1 MTCRTTA
8 KMATRIE
15 SAINCKGAG
24 LTYTIIGQKPL
35 VSTTIST
42 TSQRTNRKS
51 RCSEGWKT
59 NFAHTWCD
67 RADVLCYYLSTTL
80 SVRRWIIYRVNIMA
94 VATGLVE
101 TLRRASQPKR
111 IVLVLLSCAVGIQYQ
126 AKIFGYGAFPLDTL
140 MFICPNTSE
149 QNMHVEHARSAS
161 MHECTYSAFSNRQET
176 EVAAKMFQYCRQI
189 RRHRDLGAPCG
200 IDSRSRWRRCVDEK
214 PEPRYNYSKP
224 VIHLRGPC

>member
-1 MTCRTTA
+1 MTCRTTT

-15 SAINCKGAG
+15 SAINCKETG
-24 LTYTIIGQKPL
+24 LTIIGQKPL
-35 VSTTIST
+35 VSTTTST
-42 TSQRTNRKS
+42 TFQGTNRKA

-80 SVRRWIIYRVNIMA
+80 SARRWLIYRVNIMA
-94 VATGLVE
+94 VAIGLVE

-111 IVLVLLSCAVGIQYQ
+111 TVLVLLSCAVGIQYQ
-126 AKIFGYGAFPLDTL
+126 AKIFGYGAFSLDAQ
-140 MFICPNTSE
+140 MFTCPNTSE
-149 QNMHVEHARSAS
+149 QNMHVEHAHNAS
-161 MHECTYSAFSNRQET
+161 MHECSYSAFSNRLET

-189 RRHRDLGAPCG
+189 RLHRDLEVPCG
-200 IDSRSRWRRCVDEK
+200 IDSWYRWSRRVNEK
-214 PEPRYNYSKP
+214 PEPRYNYAKI